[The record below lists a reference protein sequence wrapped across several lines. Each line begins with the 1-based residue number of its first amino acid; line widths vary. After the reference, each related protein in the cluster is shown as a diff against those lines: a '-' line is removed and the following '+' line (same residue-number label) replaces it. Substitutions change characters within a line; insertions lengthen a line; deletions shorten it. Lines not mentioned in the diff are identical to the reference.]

1 MADTIK
7 IGNLD
12 ISSFKV
18 GPDNCKVY
26 LGDTLL
32 YSGGTTPPTP
42 TYQFEFD
49 VDLYEQI

>member
-18 GPDNCKVY
+18 GSDDCKVY

-32 YSGGTTPPTP
+32 YSGGTTPPIP
-42 TYQFEFD
+42 NS
-49 VDLYEQI
+49 